1 MFAKAIVYNPA
12 LQTHLTKVGELVN
25 YPISHYQLVNDN
37 RMIDFMDC
45 KDINL
50 INNKV
55 VLSTFKV
62 IGIFRVAERNY
73 NPNVSN
79 KFQGYILNLI
89 RIK

>member
-50 INNKV
+50 INNKTQ
-55 VLSTFKV
+55 L
-62 IGIFRVAERNY
+62 E
-73 NPNVSN
+73 
-79 KFQGYILNLI
+79 LI
-89 RIK
+89 TI